1 MSKIINFILRIIAK
15 IILFVSSIL
24 LYLGFLFVLIAFFI
38 APDGKVYTRNERIE
52 VLKRLG
58 KTLKK
63 FVNDEKSKEEG
74 NKIND

>member
-24 LYLGFLFVLIAFFI
+24 LYLGFLFVLIGFFI

-63 FVNDEKSKEEG
+63 FVNDEKIKRRR
-74 NKIND
+74 K